1 MGHPEGDRFAKG
13 QEICEI
19 ETSKIVNVLE
29 APFAGTLRRIIAR
42 VGDTLPVGAVLAL
55 VADSSVSDAELDAF
69 AASLAAAQ
77 PAAPATQPAAPA
89 TQTTEP
95 AVAAVAPSIVPAPAN
110 KPAASIG
117 QTEVPTSLQGITDPT
132 QVNATPHA
140 LRQSARLGVDLK
152 KVGVAGVASV
162 SLSLTWRA
170 RSLPQAAA
178 SPLRRRPFVP
188 AKRRDRIPM
197 IAVYRQ
203 PRWRAVWPTNWGSTC
218 TTAAKAV
225 HSDG

>member
-1 MGHPEGDRFAKG
+1 MSDIRTLEMPKWGLSMEEGVLARWAIQEGDRFAKG

-77 PAAPATQPAAPA
+77 PAAPATQ
-89 TQTTEP
+89 TTEP

-132 QVNATPHA
+132 QVNATPM
-140 LRQSARLGVDLK
+140 RY
-152 KVGVAGVASV
+152 V
-162 SLSLTWRA
+162 SLRGWALT
-170 RSLPQAAA
+170 
-178 SPLRRRPFVP
+178 
-188 AKRRDRIPM
+188 
-197 IAVYRQ
+197 
-203 PRWRAVWPTNWGSTC
+203 
-218 TTAAKAV
+218 
-225 HSDG
+225 